1 MLPQA
6 LFVFL
11 SLPPSVLLSTPYG
24 VGPIQLQKGRM
35 MEEISLICFEV
46 VLNYRD
52 LFWWIV

>member
-24 VGPIQLQKGRM
+24 VGPIRLQKGRM
-35 MEEISLICFEV
+35 MEEISLIFFEV